1 MPEIL
6 TESFCERCGTRYT
19 FETAAP
25 KAGRLG
31 RFKTLS
37 SGLKNYVL
45 SDDASLDEALA
56 AARNDDDRRTSSE
69 QLDAFHKTFNF
80 CMSCRQYTC
89 SNCWNEP
96 EGRCL
101 TCAPNL
107 GREVLPAPFPTL
119 EPTVGLIGAAAGNGN
134 GNGHAISNGSGP
146 VTIDAN
152 SWPTV
157 DLGESAAAAA
167 ATGLAADAA
176 TTTDLDD
183 SGLAP
188 VSRLEAI
195 FGIAP
200 EPRPADEPDAPFAA
214 EATAEPVVDALAVA
228 GTAAAAEPSTDTSD
242 WLSGEPGSDEVLIG
256 DVSATERPADAAV
269 EPIATE
275 AETPAEPEPISV
287 EALLAGAAS
296 AALVEPMEV
305 EPAPVTDA
313 IAGPVA
319 AEQTDTTEELAA
331 AATLVEPEPP
341 VDDPHRIAAAAG
353 LAIAAEAA
361 MAASEPET
369 AQPAPEPTDRDSLFP
384 SQTRSAYSVEGE
396 QLFAPH
402 VEPAYSVE
410 AESLFPTQPAGW
422 PASAAQTTPP
432 PSLAPAASAT
442 PAPSYVPPV
451 EPTGPP
457 AIPSPA
463 AVPPQPIAPNATD
476 ERAAAA
482 AGNTST
488 ILRRF
493 QASRPAAGLIVPA
506 AVAADAARDE
516 VPTDQPAPPE
526 QVLATSPDPAVTA
539 APEVVATEVPQ
550 PPAVPETPSRPQ
562 VDEVGT
568 PVWHMVAPEAAV
580 APQAPAPGPT
590 AATPAKTNG
599 HDHGA
604 EPQWPAAPAWPASTA
619 PRPAP
624 TGADAIWAQSSR
636 DVLNRPGPAGVQA
649 CLNCGLPLSSTARFC
664 RRCGSSQVSA

>member
-107 GREVLPAPFPTL
+107 GREILPAPFPTL

-134 GNGHAISNGSGP
+134 GNGHANGNGSGP
-146 VTIDAN
+146 VTIDAT

-157 DLGESAAAAA
+157 DLGESATATAAA
-167 ATGLAADAA
+167 GLTADAA
-176 TTTDLDD
+176 DTTGSDD

-188 VSRLEAI
+188 VSRLEAL
-195 FGIAP
+195 FGVAP
-200 EPRPADEPDAPFAA
+200 KPRPVAEPDAPVA
-214 EATAEPVVDALAVA
+214 EAAAEPVVDALAVA
-228 GTAAAAEPSTDTSD
+228 AAEAVVEPSIDTSD

-256 DVSATERPADAAV
+256 DVSTTAPSAEEDAQ
-269 EPIATE
+269 
-275 AETPAEPEPISV
+275 PISV
-287 EALLAGAAS
+287 EALLAGAAGP
-296 AALVEPMEV
+296 ALVEPIEAEPV
-305 EPAPVTDA
+305 ETEPTTVADA
-313 IAGPVA
+313 IAEPV
-319 AEQTDTTEELAA
+319 ETDGRDTTGDLAA
-331 AATLVEPEPP
+331 AATLVEPEPA
-341 VDDPHRIAAAAG
+341 VDDSHRIAAAAG
-353 LAIAAEAA
+353 MALAAEAA
-361 MAASEPET
+361 ISASQPET
-369 AQPAPEPTDRDSLFP
+369 VEPTPEPADRDSLFP
-384 SQTRSAYSVEGE
+384 SHAPSPYSVEAE

-402 VEPAYSVE
+402 VERAYSVE
-410 AESLFPTQPAGW
+410 AESLFPSQPAGW
-422 PASAAQTTPP
+422 PASATPTP
-432 PSLAPAASAT
+432 SPSLAPAASAT
-442 PAPSYVPPV
+442 PAPTYVPPA
-451 EPTGPP
+451 EPTAPAAPIPP
-457 AIPSPA
+457 LA
-463 AVPPQPIAPNATD
+463 AVPPLAVVPPVAAVPPVAPVPNSTD

-493 QASRPAAGLIVPA
+493 QASRPAAGLLAPA
-506 AVAADAARDE
+506 AVATSASRDDAPAQ
-516 VPTDQPAPPE
+516 QPAPPE
-526 QVLATSPDPAVTA
+526 PPAPEPVVAAAVPELA
-539 APEVVATEVPQ
+539 APEVLPT
-550 PPAVPETPSRPQ
+550 PAEADAPSRPPVDQ
-562 VDEVGT
+562 VGA
-568 PVWHMVAPEAAV
+568 PVWHMVAPEG
-580 APQAPAPGPT
+580 APTPDPASTAPVR
-590 AATPAKTNG
+590 TNG

-604 EPQWPAAPAWPASTA
+604 DPQWPASPAWPATIA
-619 PRPAP
+619 PRSAP
-624 TGADAIWAQSSR
+624 TGADAVWAQSSR
-636 DVLNRPGPAGVQA
+636 DVLNRPGPVGVQA